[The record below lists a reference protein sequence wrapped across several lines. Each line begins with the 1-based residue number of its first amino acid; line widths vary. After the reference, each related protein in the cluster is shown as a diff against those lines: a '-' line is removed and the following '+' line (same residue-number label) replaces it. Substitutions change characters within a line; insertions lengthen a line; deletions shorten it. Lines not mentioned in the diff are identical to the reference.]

1 MCACEVGESLNMDAD
16 RVELCVLTSAATP
29 LVFIG
34 IATLLLLSPPLA
46 LLCYLG
52 NIFSAWK

>member
-1 MCACEVGESLNMDAD
+1 MCKEQLTNAA
-16 RVELCVLTSAATP
+16 RVERRALRLQRQSWHSGDIAAS
-29 LVFIG
+29 L
-34 IATLLLLSPPLA
+34 ALA